1 MAEPENPQKLLF
13 SRLEST
19 LDGENATAT
28 FACGGKFT
36 SKFIEGQDGS
46 TAPPNPILY
55 YDDHNGQPHKV
66 LFPASAEEME
76 QLAKNC
82 DPATFGVGGENRL
95 DIEYRSAWKLD
106 NTKFATSFHPFDS
119 DIMEIIKQLL
129 FAGAIHLEPFHP
141 IIVAELYKLNVI
153 PHSILPDIR
162 STRDHTTSSSLMST
176 LHVHKINSDR

>member
-95 DIEYRSAWKLD
+95 DVEYRSAWKLD

-141 IIVAELYKLNVI
+141 IIVAEVYKLNVI